1 MHILITGGAG
11 YIGSHVVRQL
21 SKNKSIKVTVVD
33 NLCGG
38 EFDATSV
45 LQTFFDKDSF
55 NFIELD
61 LASFDEVEELFQHNS
76 FDAVIHFAAHLQ
88 VGESVQKPL
97 KYYMNNTVNTTHLI
111 EMCVK
116 YGVNRFI
123 FSSTA
128 AVYGEPDI
136 VPISESLPTNPINPY
151 GMSKLMSEQ
160 VLQDSAK
167 AHEDFKFVIL
177 RYFNVAGASADNS
190 IGEAHIPETHLIPLI
205 VHAAIGKREKI
216 MIFGDDYDT
225 SDGTCIR
232 DYVHVEDLALA
243 HIEALNYLKKG
254 NESDI
259 FNCGYG
265 HGYSVKEVVDTV
277 REVSGVN
284 FKVQIASRR
293 VGDPAQLI
301 ADNAK
306 IQSKMGWKPK
316 FDNLELICQSA
327 LDWEKKMLEF
337 GEDC

>member
-21 SKNKSIKVTVVD
+21 SQNKSIKVTVID

-38 EFDATSV
+38 EFDSIAV
-45 LQTFFDKDSF
+45 LKSFFDKDRF

-61 LASFDEVEELFQHNS
+61 LASFDKVEELFESNS

-97 KYYMNNTVNTTHLI
+97 KYYRNNTINTTHLI
-111 EMCVK
+111 EMCIK
-116 YGVNRFI
+116 YSVNRFI

-136 VPISESLPTNPINPY
+136 VPISESLPTTPINPY

-167 AHEDFKFVIL
+167 AHSNFKFVIL
-177 RYFNVAGASADNS
+177 RYFNVAGASSDNS

-225 SDGTCIR
+225 PDGTCIR
-232 DYVHVEDLALA
+232 DYVHVEDLASA
-243 HIEALNYLKKG
+243 HIEALKYLQEG

-265 HGYSVKEVVDTV
+265 HGYSVKEVVDAV
-277 REVSGVN
+277 KSVSGVD
-284 FKVQIASRR
+284 FKVEIAPRR
-293 VGDPAQLI
+293 EGDPAQLV

-306 IQSKMGWKPK
+306 IQTKMEWKPK
-316 FDNLELICQSA
+316 YDNLELICQSA
-327 LDWEKKMLEF
+327 LDWENKMLEF
-337 GEDC
+337 GENC